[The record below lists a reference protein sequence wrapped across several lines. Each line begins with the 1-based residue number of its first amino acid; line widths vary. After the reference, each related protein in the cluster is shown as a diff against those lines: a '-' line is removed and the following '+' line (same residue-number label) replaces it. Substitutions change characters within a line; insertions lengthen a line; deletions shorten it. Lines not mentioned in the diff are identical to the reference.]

1 MALCFLC
8 GCGRATDLPKCIPFC
23 SSDNTGGVAHAAIF
37 LEFPTSLAIR
47 EYPRASEER
56 QSKDV
61 EGTWA
66 SSGVK
71 AIIHPVMRAKNFLLI
86 HVSYMI
92 KSYIIV
98 GSSAT
103 DIYTYYNEYKQI

>member
-1 MALCFLC
+1 M
-8 GCGRATDLPKCIPFC
+8 
-23 SSDNTGGVAHAAIF
+23 
-37 LEFPTSLAIR
+37 
-47 EYPRASEER
+47 
-56 QSKDV
+56 